1 EVKGGDM
8 AIRTLDEMVEE
19 ARRLGPKTAAVAA
32 AADPEVLV
40 AMDEAEREGL
50 AHSILVGDAPRME
63 RLRAELG
70 LTLAHAEVVH
80 EPDVHRAAAQA
91 VALARAGRAQIVVK
105 GQLKTSDL
113 LGVALDRERG
123 LRDRHLL
130 AHVGVFEVPGFD
142 RLLYISDSGVVLYPD
157 IYQKLEILRMAVDV
171 AHRFGLREP
180 KVAIL
185 SASELVH
192 PKMRSSVEALALAK
206 MAEQGWVEGAV
217 VEGPLTLDVA
227 VSPAAAAAKGVE
239 GAVAGQADLLIVP
252 GVEAGNTM
260 AKAIQYF
267 GEGRMAGLVVGAK
280 VPIIINSRADTAETR
295 FLSLAMAVILAP

>member
-1 EVKGGDM
+1 M
-8 AIRTLDEMVEE
+8 AIRTLDEMVAE
-19 ARRLGPKTAAVAA
+19 ARGLGPVTAAVAA

-50 AHSILVGDAPRME
+50 AHSVLVGDAPRIE

-80 EPDVHRAAAQA
+80 EPEAHRAAAQA
-91 VALARAGRAQIVVK
+91 VALAREGRAQIVVK
-105 GQLKTSDL
+105 GQLKTGDL
-113 LGVALDRERG
+113 LGAALDRERG
-123 LRDRHLL
+123 LRDRRLL
-130 AHVGVFEVPGFD
+130 AHVGIFEVPGFD
-142 RLLYISDSGVVLYPD
+142 RLIYVSDSGVVLYPD

-171 AHRFGLREP
+171 AHRFGLQEP

-192 PKMRSSVEALALAK
+192 PEMRSSVEALALAK

-227 VSPAAAAAKGVE
+227 VSPAAAEAKGVK
-239 GAVAGQADLLIVP
+239 GKVAGQADLLIVP

-267 GEGRMAGLVVGAK
+267 GGGRMAGLVVGAK

-295 FLSLAMAVILAP
+295 FLSLAMAVILAPRQAA

>member
-1 EVKGGDM
+1 M

-142 RLLYISDSGVVLYPD
+142 RLLYVSDSGVVLYPD

-267 GEGRMAGLVVGAK
+267 GGGRMAGLVVGAK

>member
-1 EVKGGDM
+1 M

-50 AHSILVGDAPRME
+50 AHSILVGDAPRVE

-91 VALARAGRAQIVVK
+91 VALARTGRAQIVIK

-113 LGVALDRERG
+113 LGAALDRERG

-130 AHVGVFEVPGFD
+130 AHVGIFEVPGFD
-142 RLLYISDSGVVLYPD
+142 RLLYLSDSGVVLYPD

-227 VSPAAAAAKGVE
+227 VSPAAAAAKGIK
-239 GAVAGQADLLIVP
+239 GLVAGQADLLIVP

-267 GEGRMAGLVVGAK
+267 GRGRMAGLVVGAK

>member
-1 EVKGGDM
+1 M
-8 AIRTLDEMVEE
+8 AIRTLDEMVAE
-19 ARRLGPKTAAVAA
+19 ARGLGPVTAAVAA

-50 AHSILVGDAPRME
+50 AHSVLVGDAPRIE

-80 EPDVHRAAAQA
+80 EPEVHRAAAQA
-91 VALARAGRAQIVVK
+91 VALAREGQAQIVVK
-105 GQLKTSDL
+105 GQLKTGDL
-113 LGVALDRERG
+113 LGAALDRERG
-123 LRDRHLL
+123 LRDRRLL
-130 AHVGVFEVPGFD
+130 AHVGIFEVPGFD
-142 RLLYISDSGVVLYPD
+142 RLIYVSDSGVVLYPD

-171 AHRFGLREP
+171 AHRFGLQEP

-192 PKMRSSVEALALAK
+192 PEMRSSVEALALAK

-227 VSPAAAAAKGVE
+227 VSPAAAEAKGIK

-267 GEGRMAGLVVGAK
+267 GGGRMAGLVVGAK

-295 FLSLAMAVILAP
+295 FLSLAMAVILAPRQAA

>member
-1 EVKGGDM
+1 M

-32 AADPEVLV
+32 AADPEVLM

-91 VALARAGRAQIVVK
+91 VALAREGRAQIVVK

-123 LRDRHLL
+123 LRDRRLL
-130 AHVGVFEVPGFD
+130 AHVGIFEIPGFD
-142 RLLYISDSGVVLYPD
+142 RLIYISDSGVVLYPD

-171 AHRFGLREP
+171 AHRFGLQEP
-180 KVAIL
+180 RVAIL

-192 PKMRSSVEALALAK
+192 PEMRSSVEALALAK

-227 VSPAAAAAKGVE
+227 VSPAAAEAKGVR
-239 GAVAGQADLLIVP
+239 GPVAGRADLLIVP
-252 GVEAGNTM
+252 SVEAGNTM

-267 GEGRMAGLVVGAK
+267 GGGRMAGLVVGAR

>member
-1 EVKGGDM
+1 M

-50 AHSILVGDAPRME
+50 AHSILVGDAPRVE

-91 VALARAGRAQIVVK
+91 VALARTGRAQIVIK

-113 LGVALDRERG
+113 LGAALDRERG

-130 AHVGVFEVPGFD
+130 AHVGIFEVPGFD

-171 AHRFGLREP
+171 AHRFGLQEP

-227 VSPAAAAAKGVE
+227 VSPAAATAKGVK
-239 GAVAGQADLLIVP
+239 GLVAGQADLLIVP

-267 GEGRMAGLVVGAK
+267 GGGRMAGLVVGAK

>member
-1 EVKGGDM
+1 M
-8 AIRTLDEMVEE
+8 AIRNLDEMVVE
-19 ARRLGPKTAAVAA
+19 ARRLGPKMAAVAA
-32 AADPEVLV
+32 AADPEVLK

-50 AHSILVGDAPRME
+50 AHSILVGDAPRIE
-63 RLRAELG
+63 ALQGELG
-70 LTLAHAEVVH
+70 LTLAHARVVH
-80 EPDVHRAAAQA
+80 EPEVHRAAAQA
-91 VALARAGRAQIVVK
+91 VALAREGQAQIVVK

-113 LGVALDRERG
+113 LRAALDREHG

-130 AHVGVFEVPGFD
+130 AHVGIFEVPGFD
-142 RLLYISDSGVVLYPD
+142 RLIYISDSGVVLYPD

-171 AHRFGLREP
+171 VHRFGVGEP
-180 KVAIL
+180 RVAIL

-192 PKMRSSVEALALAK
+192 PKMKSSVEALALAK

-227 VSPAAAAAKGVE
+227 VSPAAAEAKGVQ
-239 GAVAGQADLLIVP
+239 GPVAGRADLLIVP

-267 GEGRMAGLVVGAK
+267 GGGRMAGLVVGAK

>member
-1 EVKGGDM
+1 M
-8 AIRTLDEMVEE
+8 AIRTLDEMVVE

-50 AHSILVGDAPRME
+50 AHSILVGDAPRIE

-91 VALARAGRAQIVVK
+91 VALAREGRAQIVVK

-113 LGVALDRERG
+113 LGAALDRERG

-130 AHVGVFEVPGFD
+130 AHVGIFEVPGFD
-142 RLLYISDSGVVLYPD
+142 RLIYISDSGVVLYPD

-171 AHRFGLREP
+171 AHRFGLQEP
-180 KVAIL
+180 RVAIL

-192 PKMRSSVEALALAK
+192 PEMRSSVEALALAK

-227 VSPAAAAAKGVE
+227 VSPAAAEAKGIK
-239 GAVAGQADLLIVP
+239 GPVAGRADLLIVP

-267 GEGRMAGLVVGAK
+267 GGGRMAGLVVGAK

>member
-1 EVKGGDM
+1 
-8 AIRTLDEMVEE
+8 MVVE
-19 ARRLGPKTAAVAA
+19 ARGLGPKTAAVAA

-50 AHSILVGDAPRME
+50 AHSILVGDAPRIE

-91 VALARAGRAQIVVK
+91 VALAREGRAQIVVK

-113 LGVALDRERG
+113 LGAALDRERG

-130 AHVGVFEVPGFD
+130 AHVGIFEVPGFD
-142 RLLYISDSGVVLYPD
+142 RLIYISDSGVVLYPD

-206 MAEQGWVEGAV
+206 MAKQGWVEGAV

-227 VSPAAAAAKGVE
+227 VSPAAAEAKGIR
-239 GAVAGQADLLIVP
+239 GPVAGHADLLIVP

-267 GEGRMAGLVVGAK
+267 GGGRMAGLVVGAK